1 MCIRDRYKSEDKL
14 TLSVKDGV
22 VVAPKTEG
30 ATNYTVDRLMY
41 GTADNLS
48 SFSGG
53 GHDKDGDDDYAFLTA
68 IYVKDGAV
76 VPLTATPIESAKPDP
91 KPDPAPA
98 PNPAP
103 TPGTSEPTQTVTD
116 TSKKDQTTTDAEMC
130 IRDRS
135 WGAPCPPAWTD
146 RQTECRDRTSPLRRA
161 ESRRSFLSGSAACCG

>member
-1 MCIRDRYKSEDKL
+1 M
-14 TLSVKDGV
+14 
-22 VVAPKTEG
+22 APKTEG
-30 ATNYTVDRLMY
+30 ATNYIVDRLMY

-103 TPGTSEPTQTVTD
+103 TPGTSEPTQTATD
-116 TSKKDQTTTDAEMC
+116 TSKKNQTTTDAGKT
-130 IRDRS
+130 S
-135 WGAPCPPAWTD
+135 TTSGKKAPKTGDSSMPILVSSVGLAALAALIVLFIVKK
-146 RQTECRDRTSPLRRA
+146 RQ
-161 ESRRSFLSGSAACCG
+161 SRQNN

>member
-1 MCIRDRYKSEDKL
+1 M
-14 TLSVKDGV
+14 KDGV

-76 VPLTATPIESAKPDP
+76 VPLIATPIESAKPDP
-91 KPDPAPA
+91 KPDPTPA

-103 TPGTSEPTQTVTD
+103 TPGNSEPTQTATD
-116 TSKKDQTTTDAEMC
+116 TSKKDQTKADADKTTTAAKK
-130 IRDRS
+130 
-135 WGAPCPPAWTD
+135 APKTGDSSMPILVSSVGLAALAALIVLFIVKK
-146 RQTECRDRTSPLRRA
+146 RQ
-161 ESRRSFLSGSAACCG
+161 SRQNN